1 MSSQQTAL
9 ILKETVGEARVSL
22 PFLLVFGLPPV
33 PSPRKTRSAPPV
45 SLSQAA
51 RPLPPALNLALGL
64 RGGCVDR
71 QCAPLGKASGSPAR
85 GGIQMKALSACD
97 GSVPNSESGR
107 LDWNQAGL
115 RHAAFSATAGRRR
128 AGSSAGRPLD
138 SQQTPPGLV
147 TLTEARRHGQFKL
160 MSFLL
165 PA

>member
-71 QCAPLGKASGSPAR
+71 QCAPLGKASGSPAG

-115 RHAAFSATAGRRR
+115 RQAAFSATAGRRR